1 MDFEPKK
8 VTIEDIPVV
17 DLEKFLGAED

>member
-1 MDFEPKK
+1 MDSQQKK
-8 VTIEDIPVV
+8 ITIEDIPVV